1 MNSITKIIVALIGL
15 TAIGIFTYYILSK
28 DDVKQVE
35 KIPVITA
42 EKDTVT
48 MAKVVIDTNLTKIKK
63 ALSIDGEK
71 FNPTETEGVYT
82 NESKDKLLIIQ
93 EDIWKKMLRKAKKK
107 FPQLAEDCN
116 AKYKIED
123 LSDYKFVGLM
133 TYFAEKKRSKRTTA
147 YRAIEIR
154 NGKAIDFSGG
164 EICCTCEGEPL
175 VEQKVDV
182 VLIK

>member
-1 MNSITKIIVALIGL
+1 MKSITKIIIALIGL
-15 TAIGIFTYYILSK
+15 TAIGLFTYYFLSK

-35 KIPVITA
+35 KIPVTTP

-48 MAKVVIDTNLTKIKK
+48 MAKVVVDTNLIKIKK
-63 ALSIDGEK
+63 ALSIEGEE

-82 NESKDKLLIIQ
+82 NKSEDKLLIIQ

-116 AKYKIED
+116 AKYKMED

-154 NGKAIDFSGG
+154 NGKATEFSGG
-164 EICCTCEGEPL
+164 DICCSCNGEPL
-175 VEQKVDV
+175 VEQKVDA